1 MPTLSALNSTK
12 SSALIDTNNDGNLA
26 EITNP
31 ALKAALA
38 TNENS
43 GWNFNTD
50 SVSAAAFNSLMV
62 KATKAA
68 DTSPTI
74 KNAADKVAVAQ
85 KKLDEAGQAQ
95 EKSDNTFMKKVG
107 LASVVA
113 MLGGLV
119 LALVGLPAVGLAI
132 VSAGAIGTAAVGI
145 SGLFTMKKEG
155 ETSDNLNTA
164 TAQHESALAEM
175 LKAYNEVRANR
186 VVARATNPRAALE
199 SWALIP
205 G

>member
-1 MPTLSALNSTK
+1 MTTLSALNSTK

-26 EITNP
+26 EISNP

-43 GWNFNTD
+43 GWNFTND
-50 SVSAAAFNSLMV
+50 SVSAVAFNSLMG
-62 KATKAA
+62 KAIKAA
-68 DTSPTI
+68 DTSPTV
-74 KNAADKVAVAQ
+74 KQAADKVAVAQ
-85 KKLDEAGQAQ
+85 NELDEATQAQ

-113 MLGGLV
+113 MVGGLI
-119 LALVGLPAVGLAI
+119 LALFGLSTIALAVVI
-132 VSAGAIGTAAVGI
+132 AGAIGTAAVGI

-164 TAQHESALAEM
+164 IAKHESALAEM
-175 LKAYNEVRANR
+175 FKAYNEVQANR
-186 VVARATNPRAALE
+186 VAARATDPRAALE
-199 SWALIP
+199 A
-205 G
+205 

>member
-74 KNAADKVAVAQ
+74 KNAADKVAVAGVGGED
-85 KKLDEAGQAQ
+85 KEGNARRPEDAVR
-95 EKSDNTFMKKVG
+95 DNVG
-107 LASVVA
+107 EV
-113 MLGGLV
+113 
-119 LALVGLPAVGLAI
+119 
-132 VSAGAIGTAAVGI
+132 AGARPPGVLEAWVFQIFV
-145 SGLFTMKKEG
+145 FVQ
-155 ETSDNLNTA
+155 LNTD
-164 TAQHESALAEM
+164 QM
-175 LKAYNEVRANR
+175 R
-186 VVARATNPRAALE
+186 
-199 SWALIP
+199 
-205 G
+205 